1 MQGKSVSPL
10 SLARYPQ
17 LSVWYQMLSSHGAGV
32 STLEMKS
39 TASWTTST
47 MYSLA
52 PMPSNGGISS
62 EGSVEP
68 EIFSPQPEW
77 EKPTTPPCA
86 LPHLSTGRS
95 QLGHSSI
102 RVVPGESSSLSRSRQ
117 RWPECDDGKP
127 ETSTS

>member
-10 SLARYPQ
+10 IRARYPQ
-17 LSVWYQMLSSHGAGV
+17 FSVWYQMFSSQGAGV
-32 STLEMKS
+32 STVEMKS

-52 PMPSNGGISS
+52 PMPSNGGIAYD
-62 EGSVEP
+62 GSAPSDV
-68 EIFSPQPEW
+68 FRPQPEW
-77 EKPTTPPCA
+77 EKPTTPPCD

-102 RVVPGESSSLSRSRQ
+102 RVVPG
-117 RWPECDDGKP
+117 
-127 ETSTS
+127 

>member
-10 SLARYPQ
+10 TLARNPQ

-47 MYSLA
+47 MYSSA
-52 PMPSNGGISS
+52 PMPSNGGTSYDGSFSS
-62 EGSVEP
+62 
-68 EIFSPQPEW
+68 EIFSPHPEC
-77 EKPTTPPCA
+77 EKPTTPPCD

-102 RVVPGESSSLSRSRQ
+102 RVV
-117 RWPECDDGKP
+117 
-127 ETSTS
+127 